1 MCNQTVSLI
10 AAELERSGISTV
22 VIQLLREPAVKVRP
36 PRSLLVPFRHGYPL
50 DSPNAP
56 ELQHQVI
63 EACLGMLESAE
74 LTAPAL
80 REYSASASG

>member
-10 AAELERSGISTV
+10 SAEVERNGICTV

-36 PRSLLVPFRHGYPL
+36 PRALLVPFRHGYPL
-50 DSPNAP
+50 DAP
-56 ELQHQVI
+56 EAPDRQHQVI
-63 EACLGMLESAE
+63 EACLQMLESAA

-80 REYSASASG
+80 REYKASY